1 MDTYIKMINSKNFSN
16 DEIAQYIARKEN
28 LTIRKIQKGRGLEA
42 DKLNKVI
49 ENGYKKKNKQVF

>member
-1 MDTYIKMINSKNFSN
+1 MDTYIKMIKSNNFSN

-42 DKLNKVI
+42 DKLNKV
-49 ENGYKKKNKQVF
+49 K